1 MKPLIPWTGVI
12 PLTDLY
18 LATPMRAMHSRN
30 CRGRSG
36 IGGRDTQVW
45 GGDVQDASLRT
56 SGSKSSTAISSTLL
70 AWAAPICDWFWL
82 SMNAVFTVGMLSLNL
97 CSKPALGSPLMS
109 DCWRTVQIPITPF
122 SLQ

>member
-1 MKPLIPWTGVI
+1 MPCTGVM
-12 PLTDLY
+12 PFTERY
-18 LATPMRAMHSRN
+18 LATPIRAMHSRN
-30 CRGRSG
+30 
-36 IGGRDTQVW
+36 
-45 GGDVQDASLRT
+45 

-109 DCWRTVQIPITPF
+109 DCWRTVQIPITSF
-122 SLQ
+122 ALQ

>member
-1 MKPLIPWTGVI
+1 MGWAV
-12 PLTDLY
+12 
-18 LATPMRAMHSRN
+18 
-30 CRGRSG
+30 G
-36 IGGRDTQVW
+36 IRKCGGAA
-45 GGDVQDASLRT
+45 QDASLRT

-109 DCWRTVQIPITPF
+109 DCWRTCRGGEEERGERGVGRAAFAVIETRLYGTVQMPITSF